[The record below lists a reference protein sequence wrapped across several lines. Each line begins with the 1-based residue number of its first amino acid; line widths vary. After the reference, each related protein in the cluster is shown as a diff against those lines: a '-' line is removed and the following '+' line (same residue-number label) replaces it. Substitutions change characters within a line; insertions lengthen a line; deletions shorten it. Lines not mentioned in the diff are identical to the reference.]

1 MDHSEHFLHLLQ
13 LLKKERVEDRK
24 QYENKIR
31 NRSLEDRKREGVTWY
46 PVVVDRSYLGTGE
59 KWVLQLER
67 TSQTENRHFFQAG
80 SSASLF
86 LNDEKRK
93 LSASGIISRVNEK
106 YMTLVL
112 NSDDA
117 PDWIDEGK
125 LGVDL
130 LFDEST
136 YDEMERTMISMAS
149 VREGRLKELTK
160 ILLGETEPRFASL
173 IDFRHPGLNDSQ
185 NKALSLIDAA
195 KDVGLVHGPP
205 GTGKTTTLVEAIK
218 DTVSKEKQVLVAA
231 ASNAAVDLL
240 AEKLTQQGLRVLR
253 IGHPARVTEEVV
265 SCTLDARLSE
275 HNDAK
280 MLKELR
286 KKAEEFRNLGRKYKR
301 NFGKAERQQRKM
313 LLDEARSLKDE
324 AHMLEDHMIYD
335 ELNKAQ
341 VIACTLVGTNSNY
354 IKGRTFKTLFIDEA
368 SQALEPAAWIPIMKS
383 ERIIMAGDHWQLPP
397 TVKSLEAAKEGL
409 SQTIFRRVI
418 EQWSADVMLEVQYRM
433 HDDIMQF
440 SNEHFYEG
448 KLRSGDIILQRRA
461 LFDQA
466 VRFID
471 TAGCGFDEKLNQETL
486 STYNVEEAR
495 FVLSRLQEIVEDV
508 MSREDRI
515 PTIGIIAPYKAQA
528 EILRKYLEDLGL
540 DQEVFKRITINSV
553 DSFQGQERDIMLISL
568 VRSNPNAEI
577 GFLADERR
585 MNVAMT
591 RARHLLVMVGD
602 SATLSSNSFFDQLI
616 QNFQSRNLYQSAFE
630 YLYS

>member
-13 LLKKERVEDRK
+13 LIKKERVEDRK

-31 NRSLEDRKREGVTWY
+31 NRSLEDRRKEGVTWY
-46 PVVVDRSYLGTGE
+46 PVMVDRSYLGTGE
-59 KWVLQLER
+59 KWVLKLER
-67 TSQTENRHFFQAG
+67 TALVENRHFFQAG
-80 SSASLF
+80 SSASIF
-86 LNDEKRK
+86 LNDDKKK
-93 LSASGIISRVNEK
+93 LSTSGIISRVSEK

-117 PDWIDEGK
+117 PDWLDDGK

-136 YDEMERTMISMAS
+136 YDEMERTMLSMAS
-149 VREGRLKELTK
+149 VKDGRLKELVRVM
-160 ILLGETEPRFASL
+160 LGYTSPHFSASYPL
-173 IDFRHPGLNDSQ
+173 NHPGLNESQ
-185 NKALSLIDAA
+185 NSALSLIQSA
-195 KDVGLVHGPP
+195 KDVALVHGPP

-218 DTVSKEKQVLVAA
+218 ETVSNEKQVLVAA

-240 AEKLTQQGLRVLR
+240 AEKLTQRGLRVLR

-275 HNDAK
+275 HDDAK
-280 MLKELR
+280 MLKDLR
-286 KKAEEFRNLGRKYKR
+286 RKAEEFRNLGRKYKR
-301 NFGKAERQQRKM
+301 NFGRAEREQRRLM
-313 LLDEARSLKDE
+313 LDEARNLKDE

-341 VIACTLVGTNSNY
+341 VIACTLVGTNSTY

-368 SQALEPAAWIPIMKS
+368 SQALEPAAWIPIMKCD
-383 ERIIMAGDHWQLPP
+383 RVIMAGDHWQLPP

-409 SQTIFRRVI
+409 AETIFHRTI
-418 EQWSADVMLEVQYRM
+418 TKWDADVMLEVQYRM
-433 HDDIMQF
+433 HPDIVQF
-440 SNEHFYEG
+440 SNHQFYNG
-448 KLRSGDIILQRRA
+448 KLQCGDVISNRKP

-471 TAGCGFDEKLNQETL
+471 TAGCGYDEKLNQETL
-486 STYNVEEAR
+486 STYNAEEAH
-495 FVLSRLQEIVEDV
+495 FVLDRLVEILNQAKPSEGY
-508 MSREDRI
+508 I
-515 PTIGIIAPYKAQA
+515 PSVGIIAPYRAQV
-528 EILRKYLEDLGL
+528 ELLNRYLPDLGL
-540 DQEVFKRITINSV
+540 EEDIVKKITINSV
-553 DSFQGQERDIMLISL
+553 DAFQGQERDIMLISL
-568 VRSNPNAEI
+568 VRSNANGEI
-577 GFLADERR
+577 GFLANERR

-602 SATLSSNSFFDQLI
+602 SATLGSHQFFDELI
-616 QNFQSRNLYQSAFE
+616 QDFQSRNLYQSAFE

>member
-31 NRSLEDRKREGVTWY
+31 NRSLEDRKKEGVTWY
-46 PVVVDRSYLGTGE
+46 PVVIDRSYLGTGE

-67 TSQTENRHFFQAG
+67 TSLTENRHYFQAG

-112 NSDDA
+112 NSDDP

-136 YDEMERTMISMAS
+136 YDEMERAMLSMAS
-149 VREGRLKELTK
+149 VREGRLKELVT
-160 ILLGETEPRFASL
+160 ILLGETGPRFDSL
-173 IDFRHPGLNDSQ
+173 IDLKHPGLNQSQ
-185 NKALSLIDAA
+185 NKALSLIRTS
-195 KDVGLVHGPP
+195 KDVALVHGPP

-218 DTVSKEKQVLVAA
+218 DTVSAEKQVLVAA

-265 SCTLDARLSE
+265 ACTLDARLSE
-275 HNDAK
+275 HDDAK

-301 NFGKAERQQRKM
+301 NFGKAEREQRKM
-313 LLDEARSLKDE
+313 LLNEARNLKDE
-324 AHMLEDHMIYD
+324 AHLLEDHMIYD

-341 VIACTLVGTNSNY
+341 VIACTLIGTNSQY

-383 ERIIMAGDHWQLPP
+383 DRVIMAGDHWQLPP
-397 TVKSLEAAKEGL
+397 TVKSIEAAKEGL
-409 SQTIFRRVI
+409 SETIFQRVI
-418 EQWSADVMLEVQYRM
+418 EQWEADVMLEEQYRM

-440 SNEHFYEG
+440 SNDHFYKG
-448 KLRSGDIILQRRA
+448 KLRSGDIIQQRRSM
-461 LFDQA
+461 FDQT
-466 VRFID
+466 VKFID

-495 FVLSRLQEIVEDV
+495 FVLSRLKEILNDV

-515 PTIGIIAPYKAQA
+515 PTIGIIAPYKAQT

-540 DQEVFKRITINSV
+540 DQDVLKRVTINSV
-553 DSFQGQERDIMLISL
+553 DSFQGQERDIMFISL

-602 SATLSSNSFFDQLI
+602 SATLSSNAFFDELI
-616 QNFQSRNLYQSAFE
+616 QNLQGRNLYQSAFE

>member
-31 NRSLEDRKREGVTWY
+31 NRSLEDRKKEGVTWY
-46 PVVVDRSYLGTGE
+46 PVVIDRSYLGTGE

-67 TSQTENRHFFQAG
+67 TSLTENRHYFQAG

-136 YDEMERTMISMAS
+136 YDEMERAMLSMAS
-149 VREGRLKELTK
+149 VREGRLKELVK
-160 ILLGETEPRFASL
+160 ILLGETGPRFDSL
-173 IDFRHPGLNDSQ
+173 IDLKHPGLNQSQ
-185 NKALSLIDAA
+185 NKALSLIRSS
-195 KDVGLVHGPP
+195 KDVALVHGPP

-218 DTVSKEKQVLVAA
+218 DTVSAEKQVLVAA

-265 SCTLDARLSE
+265 ACTLDARLSE
-275 HNDAK
+275 HDDAK

-301 NFGKAERQQRKM
+301 NFGKAEREQRKM
-313 LLDEARSLKDE
+313 LLNEARNLKDE
-324 AHMLEDHMIYD
+324 AHLLEDHMIYD

-341 VIACTLVGTNSNY
+341 VIACTLIGTNSQY

-383 ERIIMAGDHWQLPP
+383 DRVIMAGDHWQLPP
-397 TVKSLEAAKEGL
+397 TVKSIEAAKEGL
-409 SQTIFRRVI
+409 SETIFQRVI
-418 EQWSADVMLEVQYRM
+418 EQWEADVMLEEQYRM

-440 SNEHFYEG
+440 SNDHFYKG
-448 KLRSGDIILQRRA
+448 KLRSGDIIQQRRSM
-461 LFDQA
+461 FDQT
-466 VRFID
+466 VKFID

-495 FVLSRLQEIVEDV
+495 FVLSRLKEILNDV

-515 PTIGIIAPYKAQA
+515 PTIGIIAPYKAQT

-540 DQEVFKRITINSV
+540 DQDVLKRVTINSV
-553 DSFQGQERDIMLISL
+553 DSFQGQERDIMFISL

-602 SATLSSNSFFDQLI
+602 SATLSSNAFFDELI
-616 QNFQSRNLYQSAFE
+616 QNLQGRNLYQSAFE

>member
-31 NRSLEDRKREGVTWY
+31 NRSLEDRKKEGVTWY
-46 PVVVDRSYLGTGE
+46 PVVIDRSYLGTGE

-67 TSQTENRHFFQAG
+67 TSLTENRHYFQAG

-136 YDEMERTMISMAS
+136 YDEMERAMLSMAS
-149 VREGRLKELTK
+149 VREGRLKELVT
-160 ILLGETEPRFASL
+160 ILLGETGPRFDSL
-173 IDFRHPGLNDSQ
+173 IDLKHPGLNQSQ
-185 NKALSLIDAA
+185 NKALSLIRTS
-195 KDVGLVHGPP
+195 KDVALVHGPP

-218 DTVSKEKQVLVAA
+218 DTVSAEKQVLVAA

-265 SCTLDARLSE
+265 ACTLDARLSE
-275 HNDAK
+275 HDDAK

-301 NFGKAERQQRKM
+301 NFGKAEREQRKM
-313 LLDEARSLKDE
+313 LLNEARNLKDE
-324 AHMLEDHMIYD
+324 AHLLEDHMIYD

-341 VIACTLVGTNSNY
+341 VIACTLIGTNSQY

-383 ERIIMAGDHWQLPP
+383 DRVIMAGDHWQLPP
-397 TVKSLEAAKEGL
+397 TVKSIEAAKEGL
-409 SQTIFRRVI
+409 SETIFQRVI
-418 EQWSADVMLEVQYRM
+418 EQWEADVMLEEQYRM

-440 SNEHFYEG
+440 SNDHFYKG
-448 KLRSGDIILQRRA
+448 KLRSGDIIQQRRSM
-461 LFDQA
+461 FDQT
-466 VRFID
+466 VKFID

-495 FVLSRLQEIVEDV
+495 FVLSRLKEILNDV

-515 PTIGIIAPYKAQA
+515 PTIGIIAPYKAQT

-540 DQEVFKRITINSV
+540 DQDVLKRVTINSV
-553 DSFQGQERDIMLISL
+553 DSFQGQERDIMFISL

-602 SATLSSNSFFDQLI
+602 SATLSSNAFFDELI
-616 QNFQSRNLYQSAFE
+616 QNLQGRNLYQSAFE

>member
-160 ILLGETEPRFASL
+160 ILLGETGPRFASL

-275 HNDAK
+275 HDDAK

-418 EQWSADVMLEVQYRM
+418 EKWNADVMLEVQYRM
-433 HDDIMQF
+433 HDDIIQF

-448 KLRSGDIILQRRA
+448 KLRSGDIILRRRA
-461 LFDQA
+461 LFDQS

-540 DQEVFKRITINSV
+540 DQEVQKRITINSV

>member
-185 NKALSLIDAA
+185 NKALSLIDAS

-528 EILRKYLEDLGL
+528 EILRKYLEDFGL
-540 DQEVFKRITINSV
+540 DQEVLKRITINSV